1 MKDDFWSWR
10 RAEPYIAAFA
20 IGTAVL
26 TWALFREQAEKEV
39 SAAHLA
45 TLESEVRRLRTEARE
60 LHEREKLHVEELARE
75 RRLTDK
81 GWDEAWEEMDRAY
94 ECRRKLDILP
104 SEELVKER
112 YLWLEHLACD
122 EFAYEGK
129 FYDMQTELRHAWEA
143 DDMMM
148 DIVNQQRSEWYGML
162 IECEC
167 PLDTEDLG
175 CEQIKSEYNVLL
187 RKCGLCGE

>member
-1 MKDDFWSWR
+1 MKDDDFWSWR
-10 RAEPYIAAFA
+10 RAVPYIAAFLVMT
-20 IGTAVL
+20 TAML
-26 TWALFREQAEKEV
+26 WSLLREIDKKE
-39 SAAHLA
+39 AAAAYLES
-45 TLESEVRRLRTEARE
+45 LESEVLRLRAEDGKLRE
-60 LHEREKLHVEELARE
+60 EKKLHAEKLARE
-75 RRLTDK
+75 RRIADK
-81 GWDEAWEEMDRAY
+81 AWDRSWEEIDRAY

-104 SEELVKER
+104 SEELVQER

-129 FYDMQTELRHAWEA
+129 FYDMQNELRQAWESA
-143 DDMMM
+143 DMSM

-187 RKCGLCGE
+187 RQCGLCE